1 MQDYTQEDL
10 EKLLEKEKPPFT
22 IYLKAFFLL
31 FVVGG
36 GMLFVNYMAKNAPQR
51 APEDRTSSKTME
63 SILGVKDKVVGN
75 DTVSRLKTDVE
86 EGGVLG
92 ALDTLSGEVKNE
104 ATQAADQALEKTTDS
119 TVDYIYENTVVRVI
133 EKMIE
138 GLPED
143 QKKQFV
149 ERMCK

>member
-1 MQDYTQEDL
+1 MEYTDEDL

-36 GMLFVNYMAKNAPQR
+36 GMLFVNFLAQNAPQR
-51 APEDRTSSKTME
+51 APEDRPTSKTFE
-63 SILGVKDKVVGN
+63 GILGVKDQVLGN
-75 DTVSRLKTDVE
+75 DTVSRLKSDVE

-92 ALDTLSGEVKNE
+92 ALDTISGEVKKE
-104 ATQAADQALEKTTDS
+104 ATKAADQALEKTTDS

-143 QKKQFV
+143 QRTKFE
-149 ERMCK
+149 ERMCR